1 MDEQHLEMYVIVHGP
16 EGFLFQTVLSSGKL
30 SLKSGSIADS
40 LPLVMSS
47 LLGIANPMLVARQ

>member
-1 MDEQHLEMYVIVHGP
+1 MIVHGP